1 MSIWILLIGVR
12 CYGLKSLVCLCGFC
26 LFLLQASVVGV
37 RHGCILYER
46 SNIMER
52 QYIYDTFSYFI
63 LWGSPD
69 DGSYIFII
77 PRCLSLLFSLS
88 IR

>member
-1 MSIWILLIGVR
+1 
-12 CYGLKSLVCLCGFC
+12 
-26 LFLLQASVVGV
+26 
-37 RHGCILYER
+37 
-46 SNIMER
+46 MER
-52 QYIYDTFSYFI
+52 QYIYDTLSYFI